1 MSVESHTEEL
11 PEPFDRMFETR
22 PPTVKPELWDC
33 EELLCDGAG
42 VSCGKVLALW
52 DWVLAAE
59 DPCVCDGTGVLWGWG
74 FAAEEAL
81 CVCDAEAGSVTV
93 PL

>member
-52 DWVLAAE
+52 DWEL
-59 DPCVCDGTGVLWGWG
+59 
-74 FAAEEAL
+74 AAEEAL
-81 CVCDAEAGSVTV
+81 CVWAEAGSVAV